1 MSAGLPGQNTNLT
14 GWHCHTIDD
23 LGLSATLAASATDTS
38 VELLV
43 PVPMSVY
50 VMAQLT
56 SGNAT
61 VLVDKYATA
70 GGATFGSPDKTITL
84 TDTTAKW
91 VRLDTDATNRYVQ
104 IKQVDNPDVADG
116 TVFAELDVF
125 VIGVLTPG
133 ETGYLLAGDNA
144 VSSTRG
150 DSDGSGV
157 VPDSLVTQL

>member
-1 MSAGLPGQNTNLT
+1 MALPGDNTNLT
-14 GWHCHTIDD
+14 GWHVHTIDD

-50 VMAQLT
+50 VCAELT

-61 VLVDKYATA
+61 VLVDKYSTA
-70 GGATFGSPDKTITL
+70 GGANFNSPDVTITL
-84 TDTTAKW
+84 TDTTKKW
-91 VRLDTDATNRYVQ
+91 ARLDTDTTNKYVQ

-116 TVFAELDVF
+116 SAFAELDVF
-125 VIGVLTPG
+125 VIGVLQEG

-144 VSSTRG
+144 VASTRG

-157 VPDSLVTQL
+157 VPDSLA